1 MKNLRIPL
9 TIGKIK
15 LNSSCLFGTEIRQIN
30 MLSKRL
36 ENRSEEYY
44 IYHKAKVD
52 LIWITGEKKPLN
64 NLQNIYFRAHNEA
77 LHKADQKRHGKD
89 NYERRNTSSDQV

>member
-1 MKNLRIPL
+1 MNKIFEDPSDHRQNGSV
-9 TIGKIK
+9 GKK
-15 LNSSCLFGTEIRQIN
+15 LYNFCYSCLFGTEIRQIN

-52 LIWITGEKKPLN
+52 LIWITGEKK
-64 NLQNIYFRAHNEA
+64 A
-77 LHKADQKRHGKD
+77 
-89 NYERRNTSSDQV
+89 

>member
-1 MKNLRIPL
+1 MWNGPIPSLSMGSGKMNKNLKDPFDHGQNGSIRKRKKYI
-9 TIGKIK
+9 I

-52 LIWITGEKKPLN
+52 LIWITGEKKTIKCFTKYL
-64 NLQNIYFRAHNEA
+64 F
-77 LHKADQKRHGKD
+77 
-89 NYERRNTSSDQV
+89 

>member
-1 MKNLRIPL
+1 MWNGPIPSLSMGSGKMKSHMFKMLFC
-9 TIGKIK
+9 
-15 LNSSCLFGTEIRQIN
+15 SSCLFGTEIRQIN

-52 LIWITGEKKPLN
+52 LIWITGETKTIFYK
-64 NLQNIYFRAHNEA
+64 
-77 LHKADQKRHGKD
+77 
-89 NYERRNTSSDQV
+89 

>member
-1 MKNLRIPL
+1 MWNGPIPS
-9 TIGKIK
+9 ISMGSGKMRSKGPFGHRQNGSAQKVEKIIC
-15 LNSSCLFGTEIRQIN
+15 SSCLFGTEIRQIN

-52 LIWITGEKKPLN
+52 LIWITGEKISICFL
-64 NLQNIYFRAHNEA
+64 
-77 LHKADQKRHGKD
+77 
-89 NYERRNTSSDQV
+89 